1 MESASASSGIEVEGT
16 GAITSVLVANRGEI
30 AVRVLRT
37 CRRLGIRGV
46 AIFSDTDA
54 SAPHVRA
61 ADHAIRVADYL
72 DIEGIVS
79 AALAA
84 GVAAIHPGYG
94 FLSERAAFARAVED
108 AGLVLVGPSS
118 RVMEQMGRKDAA
130 RGIAVRAGVPVV
142 PAYDLDTPA
151 AEMIFP
157 VLVKAAAG
165 GGGK

>member
-1 MESASASSGIEVEGT
+1 MDSASASSGIEVEGT

-61 ADHAIRVADYL
+61 ADHAIPVADYL

-84 GVAAIHPGYG
+84 GVD
-94 FLSERAAFARAVED
+94 RD
-108 AGLVLVGPSS
+108 PSWL
-118 RVMEQMGRKDAA
+118 RLP
-130 RGIAVRAGVPVV
+130 VRAGRVRPRRRGRR
-142 PAYDLDTPA
+142 PRLGR
-151 AEMIFP
+151 P
-157 VLVKAAAG
+157 VLEW
-165 GGGK
+165 